1 MEIHD
6 NRILLEQRFIGFRDK
21 ILSTVNELIAK
32 KQEEIVID
40 MTKVEFIDSIAI
52 GDLVK
57 CHLTCSAHQI
67 LLRLENVSD
76 HIRRTLNYAGLSEM
90 FKLDT
95 VSAPSDE
102 GD

>member
-1 MEIHD
+1 MEIRD
-6 NRILLEQRFIGFRDK
+6 NCILLEQRFIGFRDK

-40 MTKVEFIDSIAI
+40 MNKVEFIDSIAI

-57 CHLTCSAHQI
+57 CHLTCNAHEI
-67 LLRLENVSD
+67 PLKLVNVSD

-90 FKLDT
+90 FKLEDI
-95 VSAPSDE
+95 SNNSD
-102 GD
+102 